1 MITKPFVLGL
11 LATACVTA
19 AAGGAYVAV
28 RQNQSAEAVPAA
40 SVQAP
45 LPDKSEQAVAE
56 TEAVVSPPALAVE
69 TESRTSARTLA
80 RPPAPV
86 DRSAV
91 NAKKEAAR
99 APQVKSV
106 ATNDPSRSTS
116 TVPAGNASPDPATA
130 VERPS
135 PSREPAVVPPAAVP
149 AGASQPDPVVPDAP
163 LPLPTRPQFVE
174 VVVPASSVVGL
185 HVETSITSE
194 TARVEDRVE
203 ARVTRD
209 VMADGQVAI
218 PAGTRVIGDV
228 TLVERGGK
236 MKDKAR
242 LGVRFH
248 TLVLADG
255 KHVPF
260 RTDAIYRE
268 GSSPGAESA
277 RKIGGAAVGG
287 AILGAIIGGA
297 KGAAIGGA
305 TGAAGGSAVV
315 MAGDRNAAT
324 LPSGTIVTVR
334 VAAPVAIDV
343 EKELGVALKGRF
355 LPSLTID
362 HLGTNGPHE
371 HTRTPI
377 ASAAGRCSASIAAEL
392 SERHTACTSIA
403 DWLDTDEPGGTCAA
417 HRRARD

>member
-1 MITKPFVLGL
+1 MISKSVALGL
-11 LATACVTA
+11 LATGCVTA

-28 RQNQSAEAVPAA
+28 RQNQSAPTAQVATAPSPVAGKAEA
-40 SVQAP
+40 
-45 LPDKSEQAVAE
+45 AVAE
-56 TEAVVSPPALAVE
+56 TEAIVTPPAAVEVANPASAQTRERAAGRVDRPTPSVRKESASAAARKTTADAPRAAANAARDVSPVVERPAPVREPAPAPAAAAAAAPAPVSQPEPILPDP
-69 TESRTSARTLA
+69 
-80 RPPAPV
+80 PPAPV
-86 DRSAV
+86 
-91 NAKKEAAR
+91 KPK
-99 APQVKSV
+99 
-106 ATNDPSRSTS
+106 
-116 TVPAGNASPDPATA
+116 
-130 VERPS
+130 
-135 PSREPAVVPPAAVP
+135 
-149 AGASQPDPVVPDAP
+149 
-163 LPLPTRPQFVE
+163 FVE

-185 HVETSITSE
+185 HVESSITSE

-209 VMADGQVAI
+209 VLADGRVAI

-255 KHVPF
+255 ALVPF
-260 RTDAIYRE
+260 KTDAIFRE

-324 LPSGTIVTVR
+324 LPAGTVVTVR
-334 VAAPVAIDV
+334 LSSPVALDV
-343 EKELGVALKGRF
+343 EREQ
-355 LPSLTID
+355 
-362 HLGTNGPHE
+362 
-371 HTRTPI
+371 
-377 ASAAGRCSASIAAEL
+377 
-392 SERHTACTSIA
+392 
-403 DWLDTDEPGGTCAA
+403 
-417 HRRARD
+417 

>member
-1 MITKPFVLGL
+1 MISKTVAFGL
-11 LATACVTA
+11 LAAACVTA

-28 RQNQSAEAVPAA
+28 RDNRPQATMAPSPQREATEP
-40 SVQAP
+40 
-45 LPDKSEQAVAE
+45 KAVAE
-56 TEAVVSPPALAVE
+56 SEAVIPAIPPAPPVEAV
-69 TESRTSARTLA
+69 TPTSAGSAERSVPAPRPTTVVKKEAPRAARKPVAANQPA
-80 RPPAPV
+80 RPPL
-86 DRSAV
+86 SAG
-91 NAKKEAAR
+91 
-99 APQVKSV
+99 
-106 ATNDPSRSTS
+106 ST
-116 TVPAGNASPDPATA
+116 APDPA

-135 PSREPAVVPPAAVP
+135 VSREPALASPPPAA
-149 AGASQPDPVVPDAP
+149 ASLPDPVVPDVPPPVPA
-163 LPLPTRPQFVE
+163 RPQFVE

-194 TARVEDRVE
+194 TARIEDRLE

-209 VMADGQVAI
+209 VIADGRVAI

-228 TLVERGGK
+228 ILVERGGK

-255 KHVPF
+255 NQVPL
-260 RTDAIYRE
+260 RTEAIYRE

-277 RKIGGAAVGG
+277 RKIGGAAIGG

-305 TGAAGGSAVV
+305 SGAAGGSAVV

-334 VAAPVAIDV
+334 LSSPVAIDV
-343 EKELGVALKGRF
+343 EKEL
-355 LPSLTID
+355 
-362 HLGTNGPHE
+362 
-371 HTRTPI
+371 
-377 ASAAGRCSASIAAEL
+377 
-392 SERHTACTSIA
+392 
-403 DWLDTDEPGGTCAA
+403 
-417 HRRARD
+417 